1 MIEIKKVP
9 ASHGFLWIKHG
20 FRLIMRSPL
29 QAVSLAMVFFLSLI
43 VAKLLPGG
51 VLLLMLFMP
60 VLVAGYMRVC
70 RALEYSEMVTPR
82 FVIAGF
88 EKNTGQLVLAGGL
101 LLLGMIVISKVT
113 VMLGGEAFSALINDF
128 QKNQDSRLMME
139 AMMASDSGLL
149 SAMMT
154 GLVMFL
160 VLTLVLQYTPML
172 VFFDQM
178 SALEA
183 AKFSMRGSLRNIIPL
198 SIYIMLMQLLAY
210 VLSAIPFNLGLLILL
225 PIGLTSLYVGYRD
238 IFSKTQ
244 TEEVAKVGS

>member
-101 LLLGMIVISKVT
+101 LLLGMIVISMVT

-128 QKNQDSRLMME
+128 QKNQDSKINPANNCR
-139 AMMASDSGLL
+139 SDP
-149 SAMMT
+149 
-154 GLVMFL
+154 LV
-160 VLTLVLQYTPML
+160 
-172 VFFDQM
+172 
-178 SALEA
+178 
-183 AKFSMRGSLRNIIPL
+183 RHG
-198 SIYIMLMQLLAY
+198 AY
-210 VLSAIPFNLGLLILL
+210 WRYGQNQF
-225 PIGLTSLYVGYRD
+225 
-238 IFSKTQ
+238 
-244 TEEVAKVGS
+244 